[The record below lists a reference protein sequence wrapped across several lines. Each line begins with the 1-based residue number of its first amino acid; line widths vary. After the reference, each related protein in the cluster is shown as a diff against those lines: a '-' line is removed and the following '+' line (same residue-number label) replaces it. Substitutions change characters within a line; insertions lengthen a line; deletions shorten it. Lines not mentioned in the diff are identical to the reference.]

1 MFMMTIIMVIGN
13 KILVELAFGSF
24 GNNGDNN
31 YWGRIRLIKIVIFV
45 IC

>member
-1 MFMMTIIMVIGN
+1 MIMVTVITIIMVMVIGN

-31 YWGRIRLIKIVIFV
+31 Y
-45 IC
+45 